1 MGDYCGS
8 AAWPLV
14 HMRLSFCEFCRGNS
28 GRLVGSLDMERVYE
42 MSRIFF
48 AVLCV
53 AWAVLLG
60 LMGWAAHTHDF
71 AQMSVYIIPEIIIT
85 IMIVFHHDE

>member
-1 MGDYCGS
+1 
-8 AAWPLV
+8 
-14 HMRLSFCEFCRGNS
+14 
-28 GRLVGSLDMERVYE
+28 